1 MIKTKEEKLNHKHA
15 SMYKVCYKIKGSK
28 QNPKNRIHWNTE
40 KVTRQNNLHYNME
53 NIIWMSCTITGGSTE
68 KPNQHININ

>member
-28 QNPKNRIHWNTE
+28 QNPKTRIHRNTE

-53 NIIWMSCTITGGSTE
+53 NII
-68 KPNQHININ
+68 